1 MSSTHSPIARVWLGV
16 VRLLEFLAVS
26 LFALLTFVVLWGVFS
41 RYALGAQGTW
51 TDELARYLL
60 VWVSLIGGALMYR
73 EHGHLGVDYF
83 VGKFDPEAQ
92 RVTAIIVE
100 LIVFGFA
107 LFVLG
112 YGGFTL
118 MSEAFRAGE
127 TTTSLGIQVGW
138 LHIATPLSGIFMAA
152 FALEHV
158 ICGRLSYP
166 AAQASEEA
174 AKS

>member
-1 MSSTHSPIARVWLGV
+1 
-16 VRLLEFLAVS
+16 
-26 LFALLTFVVLWGVFS
+26 
-41 RYALGAQGTW
+41 
-51 TDELARYLL
+51 
-60 VWVSLIGGALMYR
+60 
-73 EHGHLGVDYF
+73 
-83 VGKFDPEAQ
+83 
-92 RVTAIIVE
+92 
-100 LIVFGFA
+100 
-107 LFVLG
+107 VLG
-112 YGGFTL
+112 YGGWTL

-152 FALEHV
+152 FAVEHV

>member
-100 LIVFGFA
+100 RIVCGFA

>member
-1 MSSTHSPIARVWLGV
+1 MSSAPSPIARAWLGL
-16 VRLLEFLAVS
+16 VRLLEFLATS
-26 LFALLTFVVLWGVFS
+26 LFALLTCVVLWGVFS
-41 RYALGAQGTW
+41 RYAIGAQGTW

-112 YGGFTL
+112 YGGWTL

-152 FALEHV
+152 FAAEHV

-166 AAQASEEA
+166 AAQAQKEA
-174 AKS
+174 TKS

>member
-1 MSSTHSPIARVWLGV
+1 MARAWLGV
-16 VRLLEFLAVS
+16 VRLLEFLATS
-26 LFALLTFVVLWGVFS
+26 LFALLTLVVLWGVFS

-83 VGKFDPEAQ
+83 VSKFDPEAQ
-92 RVTAIIVE
+92 RATAIVVE

-112 YGGFTL
+112 YGGWTL

-158 ICGRLSYP
+158 VCGRLSYP
-166 AAQASEEA
+166 AAPAPEEA
-174 AKS
+174 TKP

>member
-1 MSSTHSPIARVWLGV
+1 MSAPVSPIARAWQGL
-16 VRLLEFLAVS
+16 VRLLEFFAIL
-26 LFALLTFVVLWGVFS
+26 LFAVLTFTVLWGVFS
-41 RYALGAQGTW
+41 RYALGAQATW

-83 VGKFDPEAQ
+83 VGKFDPSAQ
-92 RVTAIIVE
+92 RATAIVVE

-112 YGGFTL
+112 YGGWKL

-127 TTTSLGIQVGW
+127 TTTSLGFQVGW
-138 LHIATPLSGIFMAA
+138 LHVATPVSGLFMAA
-152 FALEHV
+152 FAIEHL
-158 ICGRLSYP
+158 ICGRLTYP
-166 AAQASEEA
+166 AAQTQQEGT
-174 AKS
+174 KP

>member
-1 MSSTHSPIARVWLGV
+1 MSGAASQMTRAWLGL
-16 VRLLEFLAVS
+16 VRLLEFLATS
-26 LFALLTFVVLWGVFS
+26 LFALLTLVVLWGVFS

-73 EHGHLGVDYF
+73 EHGHLGVDYL

-92 RVTAIIVE
+92 RATAIVVE
-100 LIVFGFA
+100 MIVFGFA

-112 YGGFTL
+112 YGGWTL

-158 ICGRLSYP
+158 VCGRLSYP
-166 AAQASEEA
+166 AAPAPEEA
-174 AKS
+174 TKP

>member
-1 MSSTHSPIARVWLGV
+1 VSGASSPVARLWLGL
-16 VRLLEFLAVS
+16 VRLLEVLAMS
-26 LFALLTFVVLWGVFS
+26 LFGLLTLVVLWGVFS
-41 RYALGAQGTW
+41 RYTLGAQGTW

-100 LIVFGFA
+100 LVVFGFA

-152 FALEHV
+152 FAVEHI
-158 ICGRLSYP
+158 ICGTLSYP
-166 AAQASEEA
+166 AAQAHDEGT
-174 AKS
+174 KS

>member
-1 MSSTHSPIARVWLGV
+1 MSGATSPIARAWLGL
-16 VRLLEFLAVS
+16 VRLLEFLATS
-26 LFALLTFVVLWGVFS
+26 LFALLTLVVLWGVFS

-92 RVTAIIVE
+92 RVTAIVVE
-100 LIVFGFA
+100 VIVFGFA

-112 YGGFTL
+112 YGGWTL

-152 FALEHV
+152 FAVEHV
-158 ICGRLSYP
+158 VCGRLSYP
-166 AAQASEEA
+166 AAPTQQEA
-174 AKS
+174 TKS